1 MSDTENNQE
10 KENSQEPAVD
20 GRFRLKISHDKL
32 AVYMEGLQVPSGGGS
47 AVNSKQ
53 VHDKLKKLDVKYG
66 IKNKKIDAILAELN
80 EGRLPSSERPTQTGI
95 NAGECSEQLEEDKS
109 HLCIVKGDA
118 PVHGQHALLQWH
130 IDEEKVQD
138 YVVLP
143 GELIAIYS
151 PPTQGEAGKSIYGK
165 AVNTQPGRD
174 DMIKP
179 GEGIDQVKVDANIEY
194 RSKWFGTIQVECNT
208 IAVSCPL
215 KISDDNMSVTVDLF
229 LPSSASQPLE
239 FDHIIKTLQQHKIIF
254 GIKEEVL
261 TDALVML
268 NESRQPVSGLVVA
281 EGTPVVHGCDAWF
294 KWNIDYDENTERDYV
309 MRSGVLIATR
319 GLATTGEAGKDIH
332 GNVTPATSG
341 KDIAIQI
348 EGNIVEDENS
358 HEFHSST
365 LGMLVCKTN
374 EDVIQ
379 LSIDP
384 GLKVTNDAM
393 EARLNLFKKSADGT
407 AIELADITSLLEV
420 SGIKYGIDEAAITEA
435 LESIGEDSSGC
446 QDVLVAKAK
455 LPRDGV
461 DSEIVYTQAENIAG
475 EKLAKGRIDFH
486 EHNHL
491 WNFKKD
497 DIIAHVT
504 KVGDEEDGVNVWG
517 GAIKAVPPN
526 EMRLELEGAH
536 LNDRNKIIADVDG
549 TLIING
555 THLSLTDLSIVEGDV
570 SQETGNI
577 HSTNGVH
584 VKGHV
589 LAGFVLESEKSIL
602 IDKNVEDASVR
613 AGRDIVVKGGIRGLK
628 SEVYTPGEVSAGFI
642 ENADVFVNG
651 NITVTGSIINSKVS
665 SNNAITVG
673 SKQSRHNAIIG
684 GRITA
689 QTMIEAFVLGSSACH
704 ETIVSVG
711 FTQEAKQ
718 QQRDLKEAI
727 EIKEGETSHLDQIKT
742 HFKLH
747 PKADSDEVIRKAN
760 ITQEVIKNDLESLE
774 QQLSKVMEQIK
785 QFENVRVVVHKKIFP
800 GVVIKINEYTYEVNR
815 NLGGGSFILENDKI
829 IFRPK

>member
-1 MSDTENNQE
+1 MGDIESNQD
-10 KENSQEPAVD
+10 KENSREPAVD
-20 GRFRLKISHDKL
+20 GRFRLKVSRDKL
-32 AVYMEGLQVPSGGGS
+32 AVYMEDLQVPSGGGS
-47 AVNSKQ
+47 PVKAKQ
-53 VHDKLKKLDVKYG
+53 VHDKLKKLNVKYG
-66 IKNKKIDAILAELN
+66 IDNKKIDEILAELS
-80 EGRLPSSERPTQTGI
+80 EGRLPSSEPPTQTDV
-95 NAGECSEQLEEDKS
+95 NADECSEQLEEDS

-118 PVHGQHALLQWH
+118 PVPGRHALLQWH
-130 IDEEKVQD
+130 VDEEKAQD

-151 PPTQGEAGKSIYGK
+151 PPTQGEAGKSIFGK
-165 AVNTQPGRD
+165 TVSAQPGRD

-179 GEGIDQVKVDANIEY
+179 GEGIDQVKVDTNIEY
-194 RSKWFGTIQVECNT
+194 RSKWFGTIQVEGNT
-208 IAVSCPL
+208 ITVSCPL
-215 KISDDNMSVTVDLF
+215 KISEDNMSATVDLF
-229 LPSSASQPLE
+229 LPSFESQALE
-239 FDHIIKTLQQHKIIF
+239 FDHIIKILQQHEIIF
-254 GIKEEVL
+254 GIKE
-261 TDALVML
+261 DALTEALVTL
-268 NESRQPVSGLVVA
+268 NESSQPVSGLLIA

-294 KWNIDYDENTERDYV
+294 KWNVDYDENTERDYV
-309 MRSGVLIATR
+309 MRAGVLIATR
-319 GLATTGEAGKDIH
+319 GLATTGEPGKDIH
-332 GNVTPATSG
+332 GNVTPATPG

-348 EGNIVEDENS
+348 GGNIVEDEDS
-358 HEFHSST
+358 HELHSST
-365 LGMLVCKTN
+365 LGLLVCKTN
-374 EDVIQ
+374 EDAIQ
-379 LSIDP
+379 LSIDS
-384 GLKVTNDAM
+384 GLRVAENAM
-393 EARLNLFKKSADGT
+393 EARLDLFKKSADGT
-407 AIELADITSLLEV
+407 AIELADITSLLED

-435 LESIGEDSSGC
+435 LESIDEDSSGC

-455 LPRDGV
+455 PPRDGV
-461 DSEIVYTQAENIAG
+461 DAEIVYTQAENIAG
-475 EKLAKGRIDFH
+475 EKLAKGRIDFR
-486 EHNHL
+486 EHSRL

-504 KVGDEEDGVNVWG
+504 KVGDEEDGVNVCG
-517 GAIKAVPPN
+517 EAIKAVPPN
-526 EMRLELEGAH
+526 EMQLELEGAH
-536 LNDRNKIIADVDG
+536 LNDRNQIIADVDG

-555 THLSLTDLSIVEGDV
+555 RHLSLTDLSVVEGDI

-577 HSTNGVH
+577 RSTNGVH

-589 LAGFVLESEKSIL
+589 VAGFVLESEKSIL
-602 IDKNVEDASVR
+602 IDKNIEDASVR

-665 SNNAITVG
+665 SNSAITVG
-673 SKQSRHNAIIG
+673 SKQSKHNAIIG

-727 EIKEGETSHLDQIKT
+727 EIKEGESAHLDQIKT

-760 ITQEVIKNDLESLE
+760 TTQEVIKNDLESLE
-774 QQLSKVMEQIK
+774 GQLSKVMEQIK
-785 QFENVRVVVHKKIFP
+785 QFENVRVIVHKKIFP
-800 GVVIKINEYTYEVNR
+800 GVVIKINEHTYEVNR
-815 NLGGGSFILENDKI
+815 DMSGGTFTLENEGI
-829 IFRPK
+829 VYRPK